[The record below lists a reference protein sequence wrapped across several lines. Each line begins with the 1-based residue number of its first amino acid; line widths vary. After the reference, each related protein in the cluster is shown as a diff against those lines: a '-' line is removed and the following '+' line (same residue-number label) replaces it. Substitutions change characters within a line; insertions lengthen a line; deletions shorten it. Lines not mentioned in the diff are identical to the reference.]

1 MIALKRFA
9 KQHEVIAA
17 AHSWLGVAALLAV
30 ASVGFLAAF
39 MAAAFGYVNF
49 AANDGLDVALA
60 GLVEKIGSGE
70 KIAVVGDGHGGH
82 FLARCFIQKLGGFA
96 SPVEQTVI
104 RMNVEM
110 HELRL
115 PHGTPF

>member
-1 MIALKRFA
+1 M
-9 KQHEVIAA
+9 IAA
-17 AHSWLGVAALLAV
+17 AHTRLGVASILAV

-60 GLVEKIGSGE
+60 GFIEKIGSGE
-70 KIAVVGDGHGGH
+70 KITMVGDGYGGH

>member
-1 MIALKRFA
+1 MIG
-9 KQHEVIAA
+9 A
-17 AHSWLGVAALLAV
+17 AHTRLGVASILAV

-60 GLVEKIGSGE
+60 GFMEKIGSGE
-70 KIAVVGDGHGGH
+70 KITMVGDGHGGH